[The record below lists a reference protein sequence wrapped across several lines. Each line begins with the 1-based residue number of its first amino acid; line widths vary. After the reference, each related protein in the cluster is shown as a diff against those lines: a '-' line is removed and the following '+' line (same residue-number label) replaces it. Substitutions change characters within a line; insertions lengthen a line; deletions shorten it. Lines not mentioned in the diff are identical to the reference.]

1 MTQLQSRSPQNFQAI
16 NQMMSSGGNPQ
27 NLLRQFVGKS
37 TPEQM
42 QNILTQA
49 KQFGVPDSILAQ
61 VQNMR

>member
-1 MTQLQSRSPQNFQAI
+1 
-16 NQMMSSGGNPQ
+16 MMANGGNPQ